1 MIRQTIGIG
10 LLGILAS
17 SAPLWAQAG
26 NPQGPGLIG
35 LLLPFLFIFVVFYF
49 LIILPQS
56 RQEKKRKQMLAALKK
71 GDRVVTTGGLI
82 GQIVK
87 VDNETVSLRVA
98 KEVVVKVEKDAIRA
112 LLSSAPKKGGGE
124 NSDGR

>member
-1 MIRQTIGIG
+1 MKRRIFSITVFGIVG
-10 LLGILAS
+10 WGGS
-17 SAPLWAQAG
+17 LWAQAG

-35 LLLPFLFIFVVFYF
+35 LLLPFVFIFVVFYF

-71 GDRVVTTGGLI
+71 GDRVVTAGGLI
-82 GQIVK
+82 GQVVR

-98 KEVVVKVEKDAIRA
+98 QEVVVKVEKDSIRA
-112 LLSSAPKKGGGE
+112 VLSSSSKKGG
-124 NSDGR
+124 

>member
-1 MIRQTIGIG
+1 MIRQKIFSTVIG
-10 LLGILAS
+10 LLGLG
-17 SAPLWAQAG
+17 APLWGQAQ

-35 LLLPFLFIFVVFYF
+35 LLLPFIFIFVVFYF